1 MRGGRSACEY
11 TRDMSNTNE
20 QRPSQ
25 DRTPSAPTTPT
36 APSAQ
41 RAEKLAQWNVVLIND
56 QDHSYNYVTTML
68 RDLFKLSA
76 AKAVEVAAAVDRH
89 GRAVCGTS
97 HKEHA
102 EFKRE
107 QILAYG
113 RDTLVDRSSG
123 SMVAVIEQC

>member
-1 MRGGRSACEY
+1 MRHGRSACEY
-11 TRDMSNTNE
+11 SRDMSNTNE
-20 QRPSQ
+20 PRPSQ
-25 DRTPSAPTTPT
+25 DRTPTTPT
-36 APSAQ
+36 APPAQ
-41 RAEKLAQWNVVLIND
+41 RVERLAQWNIVLIND

-76 AKAVEVAAAVDRH
+76 ARAVEVAAAVDRC
-89 GRAVCGTS
+89 GRAVCATS

-123 SMVAVIEQC
+123 SMNAVIEQC